1 MVNLVM
7 EINVAEDATHVG
19 AVSFGELSKLYI
31 PVFQS
36 AKAWVCYRADAETI
50 VIAEIDV
57 RPNGLTLYWQ
67 TFDILAST

>member
-1 MVNLVM
+1 VDISFVVDHSGSIKYHNPPNTTNWKLIIDFMVNLVM

-36 AKAWVCYRADAETI
+36 AKA
-50 VIAEIDV
+50 
-57 RPNGLTLYWQ
+57 
-67 TFDILAST
+67 